1 MSSKNK
7 PKHRNTLGITR
18 NCVND
23 KDLPNMVAAWIVIS
37 VKSLIVVVFYGFIGT
52 GNGIGVMLVVVILII
67 ILIVVFVMFVVKLS
81 VVLIVLLV
89 VFIILLTTIVSLTF
103 ELSWIVEF
111 DY

>member
-23 KDLPNMVAAWIVIS
+23 KDLPNMVAVWIVIS
-37 VKSLIVVVFYGFIGT
+37 VKSLIVVIFYGFIGT
-52 GNGIGVMLVVVILII
+52 GNGIGVMLVVVILLV
-67 ILIVVFVMFVVKLS
+67 ILIVVLVMFVVKLS
-81 VVLIVLLV
+81 LVLIVLLV
-89 VFIILLTTIVSLTF
+89 VFIVLLTF
-103 ELSWIVEF
+103 KLSWIVEF

>member
-52 GNGIGVMLVVVILII
+52 GNGIGVMLVVVILLV
-67 ILIVVFVMFVVKLS
+67 ILILVLVMFVVKLS
-81 VVLIVLLV
+81 VVLNVLLV
-89 VFIILLTTIVSLTF
+89 VLLTIIVSLTF
-103 ELSWIVEF
+103 KLS
-111 DY
+111 